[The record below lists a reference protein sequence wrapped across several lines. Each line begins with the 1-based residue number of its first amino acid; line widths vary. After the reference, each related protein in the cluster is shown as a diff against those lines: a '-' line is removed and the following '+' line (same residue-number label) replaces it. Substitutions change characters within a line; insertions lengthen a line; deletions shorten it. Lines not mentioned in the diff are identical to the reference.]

1 MANSDHRPPGRAP
14 GNEGQMD
21 SMADKTPLLLNPFQ
35 HDAAVRHFLGHFG
48 IAPRTPD
55 RPFLEKILGSF
66 ARLPYENIS
75 KIIKLN
81 RHFLELERIRLP
93 EEVMEG
99 YVRHNLGGTCFSL
112 SYFLQS
118 ILLQL
123 GFTSWI
129 FMADMGTRANVH
141 CALIVQL
148 DGSRLL
154 ADPGYLLSRAMEIH
168 PDHSRLYETP
178 HTGVE
183 IKFDRGRERYGL
195 YTFDRQVKKLRYTF
209 SDRATPPEEFLQHWL
224 ASFYQGMMH
233 GICLTQLRPEGLIYM
248 HDDYLQIATPEGRR
262 KRRLKEEYP
271 RVVSQLF
278 AIAPEWI
285 ERAQVALAENMEM
298 EKRHGIYRPKSP
310 AKSREE

>member
-1 MANSDHRPPGRAP
+1 
-14 GNEGQMD
+14 
-21 SMADKTPLLLNPFQ
+21 MADKIPLILDPFQ
-35 HDAAVRHFLGHFG
+35 HDTAVRHFLGHFG
-48 IAPRTPD
+48 LAPRTPD
-55 RPFLEKILGSF
+55 RPFLERILACF

-81 RHFLELERIRLP
+81 RHFLDIERIRLP
-93 EEVMEG
+93 EEVMEE

-129 FMADMGTRANVH
+129 FMADMGSRTNVH

-148 DGSRLL
+148 EGSRLL
-154 ADPGYLLSRAMEIH
+154 ADPGYLLSRAIEIH
-168 PDHSRLYETP
+168 PDRSRLYETP

-183 IKFDRGRERYGL
+183 IKFDRTHERFGL
-195 YTFDRQVKKLRYTF
+195 STFDRQVKKLRYTF
-209 SDRATPPEEFLQHWL
+209 SDRPTPAAEFLQHWL

-233 GICLTQLRPEGLIYM
+233 NICLTQLRPEGLIYM
-248 HDDYLQIATPEGRR
+248 HGDYLQIASPEGRH
-262 KRRLKEEYP
+262 KRRLRQDYP
-271 RVVSQLF
+271 QVVSQLF

-285 ERAQVALAENMEM
+285 ERAQLALTENMEM
-298 EKRHGIYRPKSP
+298 EKRHGIYRPRS
-310 AKSREE
+310 ATESREVE

>member
-1 MANSDHRPPGRAP
+1 MSTTF
-14 GNEGQMD
+14 
-21 SMADKTPLLLNPFQ
+21 STLLNPWQ

-48 IAPRTPD
+48 LTAGAPD
-55 RPFLEKILGSF
+55 FAQLERVLSHF

-81 RHFLELERIRLP
+81 QHFLTLERIRLP

-112 SYFLQS
+112 SYFLQT
-118 ILLQL
+118 ILLHL
-123 GFTSWI
+123 GYTSGI
-129 FMADMGTRANVH
+129 VMADMGARANVH
-141 CALIVQL
+141 CALMVAVEGRRFL
-148 DGSRLL
+148 V
-154 ADPGYLLSRAMEIH
+154 DPGYLLTRAMEFH
-168 PDHSRLYETP
+168 PERSRLYSGL

-183 IKFDRGRERYGL
+183 VRFDHARERYAL
-195 YTFDRQVKKLRYTF
+195 STFDRQVKKLRYTF
-209 SDRATPPEEFLQHWL
+209 RDRVTPLEEFLQHWL

-248 HDDYLQIATPEGRR
+248 HDDYLQIANAEGRR

-278 AIAPEWI
+278 AIDPQWI
-285 ERAQVALAENMEM
+285 ERAQTALAENMEM
-298 EKRHGIYRPKSP
+298 EKVHGLYQPRSV
-310 AKSREE
+310 AAEERSEDDTR

>member
-1 MANSDHRPPGRAP
+1 M
-14 GNEGQMD
+14 
-21 SMADKTPLLLNPFQ
+21 LNPFH
-35 HDAAVRHFLGHFG
+35 HDAAVRNFLGHFG
-48 IAPRTPD
+48 LTAQSPD
-55 RPFLEKILGSF
+55 RDFLTRILHHF
-66 ARLPYENIS
+66 AKLPYENLS

-81 RHFLELERIRLP
+81 HHFLSIERIRLP

-99 YVRHNLGGTCFSL
+99 YLRHNLGGTCFSL

-123 GFTSWI
+123 GYSSYI
-129 FMADMGTRANVH
+129 FMADMGSRPNVH

-148 DGSRLL
+148 EGARLL
-154 ADPGYLLSRAMEIH
+154 VDPGYLLTRAMEIH
-168 PDHSRLYETP
+168 PDRARIYETP

-183 IKFDRGRERYGL
+183 VSFDRRSERFGL
-195 YTFDRQVKKLRYTF
+195 STFDRQVKKLRYTF
-209 SDRATPPEEFLQHWL
+209 HDRPTPLAEFLEHWL

-233 GICLTQLRPEGLIYM
+233 GICLTQLRPEGLVYM
-248 HDDYLQIATPEGRR
+248 HDDYLQIATPQGRR

-285 ERAQVALAENMEM
+285 ERAQLALTENMEL
-298 EKRHGIYRPKSP
+298 EKVYGIYRPRP
-310 AKSREE
+310 AEDGKLK